1 MHTQAPVLT
10 SEALKIADAIDAA
23 ETTEGLAAALE
34 GVPDDLSM
42 TRSQKIVLWDR
53 AIDRQVALARV
64 GK

>member
-1 MHTQAPVLT
+1 MQQAPVLT
-10 SEALKIADAIDAA
+10 SEALRIADAIDAA

-34 GVPDDLSM
+34 GVSDDLSM